1 MGRAALSVVATVLL
15 AGCASGPAD
24 ACEEFETRLGK
35 PMFEALSG
43 LQVGT
48 VTEAEAAA
56 LLGKGADGAEEA
68 AEMAGDA
75 ELAGSFE
82 LLAEELR
89 RYRVALIEGDPS
101 GFRAEVRAA
110 TDAVD
115 VACAAAKR

>member
-1 MGRAALSVVATVLL
+1 MGRAALSVVTMVLL
-15 AGCASGPAD
+15 VGCAPDPTD

-56 LLGKGADGAEEA
+56 LLGEGADGALEA
-68 AEMAGDA
+68 AEMAGNTAVAD
-75 ELAGSFE
+75 SFE
-82 LLAEELR
+82 VLADDLR
-89 RYRVALIEGDPS
+89 RYRVALVEGDPA

-115 VACAAAKR
+115 AACSTASS